1 MAEAKIQTRLCPHC
15 ANSIAADALTCP
27 YCKADLVLSIEPEWP
42 RRVEELD
49 QPTVLPEKEKL
60 TVKSKAILILGL
72 LVFALGVYLVGGNL
86 ERSDI
91 GPQLAEQEQALK
103 EKDEKIKDL
112 ETQLAQLRQDSQGT
126 SQQIEQLKT
135 KLEETQK
142 ELATAQSNLAS
153 ANREIARSSASR
165 TASAPRPTARTID
178 PPPPPPVTARA
189 SRPMEPRIYETI
201 RTTAVHETPT
211 SSSRVLAEI
220 GRGTQITVV
229 GSANGWLEIRSK
241 HGKPPGFIRAD
252 DATFLSK
259 SN

>member
-1 MAEAKIQTRLCPHC
+1 M
-15 ANSIAADALTCP
+15 
-27 YCKADLVLSIEPEWP
+27 
-42 RRVEELD
+42 
-49 QPTVLPEKEKL
+49 
-60 TVKSKAILILGL
+60 LGL

-91 GPQLAEQEQALK
+91 RPQLAEQEQALK

-112 ETQLAQLRQDSQGT
+112 ETQLAQLRQDNQGT

-135 KLEETQK
+135 KIEETQK

-165 TASAPRPTARTID
+165 AASVPRPTARTID
-178 PPPPPPVTARA
+178 PPPAPPVTARA
-189 SRPMEPRIYETI
+189 SRPMEPRTYETI

-220 GRGTQITVV
+220 DRGTQITVV
-229 GSANGWLEIRSK
+229 GTANGWLEIRSK
-241 HGKPPGFIRAD
+241 HGKPPG
-252 DATFLSK
+252 
-259 SN
+259 

>member
-72 LVFALGVYLVGGNL
+72 LVFALGVYLLGGNA
-86 ERSDI
+86 ERSDM
-91 GPQLAEQEQALK
+91 GPQLAEQEQALR
-103 EKDEKIKDL
+103 EKDVKIKDL
-112 ETQLAQLRQDSQGT
+112 ETQLAQLRQDNQGT

-142 ELATAQSNLAS
+142 ELATARSNLTS
-153 ANREIARSSASR
+153 ANRQIARSSASR
-165 TASAPRPTARTID
+165 IASAPRPTARTID
-178 PPPPPPVTARA
+178 PPPARRA
-189 SRPMEPRIYETI
+189 TRPIEPRMYETV
-201 RTTAVHETPT
+201 RTTPVHEEPKN
-211 SSSRVLAEI
+211 SSRVVAEI

-229 GSANGWLEIRSK
+229 GSGGGWLEIRSK